1 VDQGDY
7 TQQHVHPADLHSC
20 CLKLGSWSLYSS
32 GETVWNCRWL
42 AAERC
47 NLEGTIKSCNLLH
60 APATY
65 KFVLLDIFGG
75 VKVWEKK
82 YGGSKTFFLLS
93 AWEDLHSLI
102 ISHTWEI
109 CCNKKNVR
117 FQVVTVVLLRIQVF
131 FKMSGSCHPVTV
143 SHPRRPKSST
153 QFSFCDN
160 LYAYPHERLQPS
172 GQTTNL
178 TTRRHLVRSREEWT
192 HLLCTCF
199 LSACLCP
206 LPPIF
211 IGITGLILSGVIVFS
226 FFLVLTDS
234 SSALWARGGTG
245 DWWLAT
251 SQPELILSPC
261 QLQHEHC
268 FIYKRPCCLLHLEVQ
283 IV

>member
-1 VDQGDY
+1 MTVAVHWLCTHAVNAVIER
-7 TQQHVHPADLHSC
+7 TQFLRLEMMLC
-20 CLKLGSWSLYSS
+20 CWAQFLTFCQRLK
-32 GETVWNCRWL
+32 CRQ
-42 AAERC
+42 A
-47 NLEGTIKSCNLLH
+47 
-60 APATY
+60 
-65 KFVLLDIFGG
+65 FLLDC
-75 VKVWEKK
+75 
-82 YGGSKTFFLLS
+82 LPN
-93 AWEDLHSLI
+93 
-102 ISHTWEI
+102 HT
-109 CCNKKNVR
+109 
-117 FQVVTVVLLRIQVF
+117 
-131 FKMSGSCHPVTV
+131 S

-160 LYAYPHERLQPS
+160 LYAFPHERLQPS

-178 TTRRHLVRSREEWT
+178 TTCRHLVRSWEEWT
-192 HLLCTCF
+192 HYLLCNCF

-211 IGITGLILSGVIVFS
+211 IGITGLILCGVIVFS

-261 QLQHEHC
+261 QLQHQHC
-268 FIYKRPCCLLHLEVQ
+268 FIYKRLCCLLHLEVQ